1 MPPTGIALI
10 DERGSTRFIADQQ
23 IKLILRSLL
32 RCIPSV
38 DRQAL
43 ENDEADG
50 NLVVEASPAPAG
62 TSFRPH

>member
-1 MPPTGIALI
+1 MPPAGIALI
-10 DERGSTRFIADQQ
+10 DERGSTRFIAEQQ

-43 ENDEADG
+43 ENDEAYG
-50 NLVVEASPAPAG
+50 IPVVEASPAN
-62 TSFRPH
+62 